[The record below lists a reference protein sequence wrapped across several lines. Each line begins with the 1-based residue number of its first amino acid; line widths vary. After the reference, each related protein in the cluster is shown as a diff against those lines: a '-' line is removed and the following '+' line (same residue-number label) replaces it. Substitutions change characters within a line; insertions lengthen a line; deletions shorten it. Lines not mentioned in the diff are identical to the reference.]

1 MPYLQRKIKRLD
13 LQTNISSAIQ
23 LNNQQFT
30 VVKQEAIAQISIS
43 GNSQFYDEHGKC
55 GVMPDDAELCSN
67 IQSDFNSMFL
77 LPDKCEVTRPTGILA
92 KLIVDSHLPSL

>member
-1 MPYLQRKIKRLD
+1 MPYLQRKIKRLA

-55 GVMPDDAELCSN
+55 GVMPDDAELC
-67 IQSDFNSMFL
+67 
-77 LPDKCEVTRPTGILA
+77 
-92 KLIVDSHLPSL
+92 